1 LNAAV
6 RDLLPGSRD
15 VRARLPS
22 RFTLVCVGFG
32 LIILIAATIDLLH
45 TESRLPDVS
54 TPPCERESPSCRNAQ
69 LSEQL
74 ARLRAADPL
83 QDQYDSRAWLYAPA
97 LLAIAVIA
105 TANALRTRPRTAWL
119 QVFTNLG
126 VIGVW
131 LGIAAVLL
139 LIATDG
145 SPLAPPPG
153 PTLLLPVALIVAAVA
168 GTLIGR
174 SEGWAEK
181 GQVDSVRGKVA
192 QVGRLAVHVG
202 TAGHAKRSRMEE
214 LARWLTL
221 AALALTALSC
231 LLAVVSLF
239 GEPDCG
245 AGSGTPG
252 WADPLDA
259 LAAVTAIGGMAAG
272 IGALVLRRWIAAL
285 ITLVVCP
292 LALLIVLYATC
303 AFY

>member
-1 LNAAV
+1 LSVAV
-6 RDLLPGSRD
+6 RDLLPGSQD

-22 RFTLVCVGFG
+22 RFTIACLG
-32 LIILIAATIDLLH
+32 LGVMILIAATVDLLH

-97 LLAIAVIA
+97 LLAIAAIA

-131 LGIAAVLL
+131 LAIAAVLL

-145 SPLAPPPG
+145 SSLAPPPG

-168 GTLIGR
+168 GTLIGG
-174 SEGWAEK
+174 SEGWAEQ
-181 GQVDSVRGKVA
+181 GQVDGVRQRVA
-192 QVGRLAVHVG
+192 QVGRLAIHVG
-202 TAGHAKRSRMEE
+202 TAGQAKRSRMEE
-214 LARWLTL
+214 LGRWLTL
-221 AALALTALSC
+221 AALALTGLSC
-231 LLAVVSLF
+231 LLALVSLL
-239 GEPDCG
+239 GEADC
-245 AGSGTPG
+245 AARSGTPG

-272 IGALVLRRWIAAL
+272 IGALILRRWIAAL
-285 ITLVVCP
+285 IGLVVCP
-292 LALLIVLYATC
+292 LALLVVLYTTC

>member
-1 LNAAV
+1 V
-6 RDLLPGSRD
+6 RELLPESQD
-15 VRARLPS
+15 LRARLPS
-22 RFTLVCVGFG
+22 RFTLACVGLG
-32 LIILIAATIDLLH
+32 VIILIAATIDLLH

-54 TPPCERESPSCRNAQ
+54 TPPCERESPSCRNSQ

-74 ARLRAADPL
+74 ARLRGADPL
-83 QDQYDSRAWLYAPA
+83 QEQYDSRVWLYAPA
-97 LLAIAVIA
+97 LLAIAAIA

-145 SPLAPPPG
+145 SSLAAAPG

-174 SEGWAEK
+174 SEGWAEQ
-181 GQVDSVRGKVA
+181 GQVDSLGGRAA
-192 QVGRLAVHVG
+192 QVGRPAVDVG
-202 TAGHAKRSRMEE
+202 TAGQAKRSRMEE
-214 LARWLTL
+214 LGRWLTL
-221 AALALTALSC
+221 AALALTVLSC
-231 LLAVVSLF
+231 LVALVSLLE
-239 GEPDCG
+239 EPDC
-245 AGSGTPG
+245 AARSGTPG

-259 LAAVTAIGGMAAG
+259 LAAVMAIGGMAAG
-272 IGALVLRRWIAAL
+272 IGALILRRWIAAL

-292 LALLIVLYATC
+292 LALLVVLYTTC